1 MQTIDLKKLE
11 LEPNSKFLDLGCGEG
26 RHCFGAYMSES
37 IDVFGFDMSLSDVA
51 TAKKI
56 SINLMKTNLQK
67 AVILEWLMQR
77 SYHLKITP
85 LIS

>member
-1 MQTIDLKKLE
+1 MQTINLKKLE

-51 TAKKI
+51 IAKKI
-56 SINLMKTNLQK
+56 FINLMKTKLQK
-67 AVILEWLMQR
+67 VAILEWLMLR
-77 SYHLKITP
+77 SYHLKIIL

>member
-51 TAKKI
+51 TAKK
-56 SINLMKTNLQK
+56 KF
-67 AVILEWLMQR
+67 
-77 SYHLKITP
+77 
-85 LIS
+85 